1 MRVLIVEDEKSIV
14 DALKFSLTREGFT
27 VDFAMDGFD
36 GLDMCYANIYD
47 VILLDRMLPKKDG
60 LSILAE
66 IRSEN
71 IMTPVIIVS
80 AKDTVEDR
88 IDGLVAGADD
98 YLVKPFATKELVARI
113 RAIARRR
120 PLSIVTD
127 KLIIKDIEFDP
138 SKSEIRSIKTDEIIS
153 LTFKESQILELL
165 MFNKNNTIKKETIYE
180 KIWGYDSEIESNSLE
195 AYISYL
201 RKKLAK
207 LSEEVQLKTVRGVG
221 YIIDE
226 RV

>member
-1 MRVLIVEDEKSIV
+1 MRLLIVEDEKNIV
-14 DALKFSLTREGFT
+14 DALKFSLTKEGFT
-27 VDFAMDGFD
+27 VDFAMDGLE

-47 VILLDRMLPKKDG
+47 IILLDRMLPHKDG
-60 LSILAE
+60 LSILKE
-66 IRSEN
+66 IRQEK
-71 IMTPVIIVS
+71 IETPVIIVS

-88 IDGLVAGADD
+88 IDGLSVGADD

-120 PLSIVTD
+120 PLSNISDVLIVN
-127 KLIIKDIEFDP
+127 DIEFDP
-138 SKSEIRSIKTDEIIS
+138 SKTEIKNIDTGEVLS
-153 LTFKESQILELL
+153 LTFKEAQILELL

-180 KIWGYDSEIESNSLE
+180 KIWGYDCEIESNSLE

-207 LSEEVQLKTVRGVG
+207 LSESVQLKTVRGVG
-221 YIIDE
+221 YVIEE
-226 RV
+226 R

>member
-27 VDFAMDGFD
+27 VDFAMDGLD

-60 LSILAE
+60 LSILTE
-66 IRSEN
+66 IRKEN

-88 IDGLVAGADD
+88 IDGLAAGADD

-127 KLIIKDIEFDP
+127 NLIIKDIEFDP
-138 SKSEIRSIKTDEIIS
+138 SKTEIRNIHTNETIS

-165 MFNKNNTIKKETIYE
+165 MFNKNNTIKKEMIYE

-207 LSEEVQLKTVRGVG
+207 LSEDVQLRTVRGVG

-226 RV
+226 RA

>member
-1 MRVLIVEDEKSIV
+1 MRILIVEDEKTIV

-27 VDFAMDGFD
+27 VDFAMDGLD

-60 LSILAE
+60 LSILTE
-66 IRSEN
+66 IRAEN

-88 IDGLVAGADD
+88 IDGLAAGADD

-120 PLSIVTD
+120 PLSMASDNI
-127 KLIIKDIEFDP
+127 IIKDIEFDP
-138 SKSEIRSIKTDEIIS
+138 SKTEIKSTKTNEVIS

-207 LSEEVQLKTVRGVG
+207 LSDEVQLKTVRGVG

-226 RV
+226 R

>member
-1 MRVLIVEDEKSIV
+1 MRVLIVEDEKTIV
-14 DALKFSLTREGFT
+14 DALKFSLSREGFT
-27 VDFAMDGFD
+27 VDFAMDGD
-36 GLDMCYANIYD
+36 EGLDMCYANIYD
-47 VILLDRMLPKKDG
+47 VIILDRMLPKRDG
-60 LSILAE
+60 ISILTE
-66 IRSEN
+66 IRKEE
-71 IMTPVIIVS
+71 IQTPVIIVS

-88 IDGLVAGADD
+88 IDGLAAGADD
-98 YLVKPFATKELVARI
+98 YLVKPFATKELIARL

-120 PLSIVTD
+120 PLSIVND
-127 KLIIKDIEFDP
+127 ILVIKDVEFDP
-138 SKSEIRSIKTDEIIS
+138 SKSEIKNINSGEVLS

-201 RKKLAK
+201 RKKLSK
-207 LSEEVQLKTVRGVG
+207 LSEHLQLKTVRGVG

-226 RV
+226 RD

>member
-27 VDFAMDGFD
+27 VDFAMDGLD

-60 LSILAE
+60 LSILTE

-80 AKDTVEDR
+80 AKDTVDDR
-88 IDGLVAGADD
+88 IDGLAAGADD

-127 KLIIKDIEFDP
+127 RLIIKDIEFDP
-138 SKSEIRSIKTDEIIS
+138 SKSEIKNINTNEVLS

-207 LSEEVQLKTVRGVG
+207 LSVEVQLRTVRGVG

-226 RV
+226 RA